1 MEVNNLNSVS
11 NISVNNVPKQYIDK
25 ARFDGSVGTIDES
38 NDALK
43 VSINEVYNKKRDE
56 LSHSLRNL
64 NEGIAATQI
73 SVNALGKQQENLKN
87 IGTSLIKLENSGDY
101 ENKRFETAQEISDQL
116 NAYNKE
122 ADNARYNK
130 KLLLDDQYGDE
141 IINVVT
147 QSKNYQI
154 NGVNTKGISQD
165 LVNNLQSNSL
175 SSSSDVNSAL
185 GNVEEA
191 LKKSRTFSEDF
202 SQMNGEMKQ
211 VARGTLNQQ
220 INLLKENSK
229 LKDLNFGSDFSDF
242 SKTNITTQLGNL
254 AASQAHIIQEQ
265 TSKLL
270 V

>member
-1 MEVNNLNSVS
+1 VEVNNLNSVS
-11 NISVNNVPKQYIDK
+11 NVSVNNVPKQYIDK
-25 ARFDGSVGTIDES
+25 SRFDGSIDAIDNQDS
-38 NDALK
+38 LK
-43 VSINEVYNKKRDE
+43 VSITEVYNKKRDE

-73 SVNALGKQQENLKN
+73 ATNSLSKQQENLKN
-87 IGTSLIKLENSGDY
+87 IEKSLIKLENSGDY
-101 ENKRFETAQEISDQL
+101 ENKRFETAEEISNQL
-116 NAYNKE
+116 NDYNRE

-147 QSKNYQI
+147 QSKNFQI
-154 NGVNTKGISQD
+154 NGVNTKGLSQE
-165 LVNNLQSNSL
+165 LVNNLQSNGL
-175 SSSSDVNSAL
+175 SSSTDINNALNNVDDVLN
-185 GNVEEA
+185 
-191 LKKSRTFSEDF
+191 KSLTFSENF
-202 SQMNGEMKQ
+202 SSMNSEMKQ
-211 VARGTLNQQ
+211 IARGTLNEQ

-242 SKTNITTQLGNL
+242 SKTNVMAQLGNL

-270 V
+270 T

>member
-11 NISVNNVPKQYIDK
+11 NVSVNNVPKQYVDK
-25 ARFDGSVGTIDES
+25 SKFDGTVGTVDET

-43 VSINEVYNKKRDE
+43 VSINEIYNKKRDE

-73 SVNALGKQQENLKN
+73 SVNALEKQQQNLQN

-141 IINVVT
+141 VINVVT
-147 QSKNYQI
+147 QSKNFQI
-154 NGVNTKGISQD
+154 NGVNTKAISQD
-165 LVNNLQSNSL
+165 LVNSLQSNAL
-175 SSSSDVNSAL
+175 SSSNDVTSAL
-185 GNVEEA
+185 GNVEDA

-220 INLLKENSK
+220 INLLKENSR
-229 LKDLNFGSDFSDF
+229 LKDMNFGSDFSDF

>member
-11 NISVNNVPKQYIDK
+11 NVSVNNVPKQYVDK
-25 ARFDGSVGTIDES
+25 SKFDGSVGIIDEN

-43 VSINEVYNKKRDE
+43 VSINEIYNKKRDE

-73 SVNALGKQQENLKN
+73 SVNALGKQQENLN
-87 IGTSLIKLENSGDY
+87 HIGSALIKLENSGDY

-116 NAYNKE
+116 NEYNKE

-154 NGVNTKGISQD
+154 NGVNTKAISQD
-165 LVNNLQSNSL
+165 LVTSLQSNSL
-175 SSSSDVNSAL
+175 SSSEDVTSAL
-185 GNVEEA
+185 GNVDEA

-202 SQMNGEMKQ
+202 SQMNNEMKQ
-211 VARGTLNQQ
+211 VARGTLNEQ
-220 INLLKENSK
+220 INLLKDNTR
-229 LKDLNFGSDFSDF
+229 LKDMNFGSDFSDF

>member
-11 NISVNNVPKQYIDK
+11 NVSVNNVPKQYVDK
-25 ARFDGSVGTIDES
+25 AKFEGTVGIIDEK

-43 VSINEVYNKKRDE
+43 VSITEVYNKKRDE

-73 SVNALGKQQENLKN
+73 SVNALGKQQENLQN

-116 NAYNKE
+116 NEYNQE

-147 QSKNYQI
+147 QSKNFQV
-154 NGVNTKGISQD
+154 NGVNTKAISQD
-165 LVNNLQSNSL
+165 LVNNLQSNAL

-211 VARGTLNQQ
+211 VARGTLNEQ
-220 INLLKENSK
+220 INLLKENTK
-229 LKDLNFGSDFSDF
+229 LKELDFGSDFSDF